1 MKFKFHLYV
10 QKHSNRTYTA
20 TVLPFYDINSY
31 GINLEEI
38 KLELSEIIKKR
49 VEETPPARLHRYEF
63 DSGIYLHKTSVEIR
77 PVDRKK
83 RNKRREK
90 IKLFFSLLV
99 QPQEDSQLYVTVPK
113 LGPNGPSFYAF
124 NAAELEQEA
133 MIELVNWF
141 DNSSLDQLLEFQY
154 ARSEYLE
161 TLEVDVP
168 IKKTKER
175 EITAGDRPGLFETK
189 EDSFWALREIGINMT
204 AQAAEQ
210 RFRRA
215 YHRDELVERLM
226 QVLMGERNNSVLLAG
241 ESESGKTAVVQEF
254 VRRLHRRE
262 VPEPLQDREVWM
274 LAPDRII
281 AGAQYIGT
289 WEERIQDLVNECRKK
304 QHILYVTDLPGLL
317 EIGRWSKSDSNVG
330 LALKPHIAS
339 GEVIVIGET
348 SPDRLSMA
356 QRQGADFINLFRR
369 IDVPPMTE
377 DEALAVAGYVARD
390 LERVYDVRIDPSASE
405 AATQLTRRFLPYR
418 AFPGKAIRLLEEA
431 VTDGVQQQGNSVAS
445 SSGPSLLRRIARR
458 TIRRQEVLA
467 AFSKHSGMPEFIIN
481 DRSRLNLEDV
491 HQYFAERVSGQ
502 DQVIGSMVNL
512 IATVK
517 AGLNDPSKPLGTFL
531 FIGPTGVGKTHM
543 AKTMAAYLFG
553 DEDRLVR
560 FDMSEYSDVDGVAR
574 LIGAFTTEG
583 ELTKRIRTQPFS
595 VLLLDEFEK
604 ASPRIYDIF
613 LQVLGEGRLTDASGR
628 TTFFH
633 NTIVILTSNLG
644 SSAGNLTGFG
654 FGKDAISH
662 AEINQILTEHYR
674 DQIERYFRPEFVNR
688 IDQVVVFGQLH
699 PDALRKIAARE
710 LRQILQRDG
719 ITRRN
724 LLVEIEDEVIDL
736 VLRTGYSPQFGAR
749 PLKREIERIVVS
761 PLARQL
767 AQYSVEE
774 RQLLRVS
781 VDSHTGELVLKT
793 VPIEDASTTVAIASG
808 LDEADIQLIQMDTAQ
823 ILEGFAVLRRKLADW
838 LESDLLEQMNTQKT
852 ALLAATQS
860 VDFWTKGE
868 DTSRKL
874 SRFYFLDRVTSHL
887 SQLYERCEYLED
899 LAVLI
904 NRERDTRYQTDLAR
918 LLQEMQRDVIYLEIE
933 MQTGHLPHRHR
944 AMMLLNIMGDNQDTD
959 WALLLTKMYLEW
971 AERKDY
977 DHDVFVLQNQGMRG
991 KQFVRLTGVN
1001 YTEVVRELDQLAHC
1015 EELAVCFEGSNAFG
1029 FLKGERGIHQR
1040 RVEPRGDDVVRVRVF
1055 AIPDNTN
1062 IRDWLNDYQR
1072 IKAEMQEGR
1081 RPATAQEKQS
1091 IIRIYSFGKP
1101 GDRYVRDTRTGIRNT
1116 RVKDVLEKGQ
1126 LDEFI
1131 LALLR
1136 QDGVGVDWDDRFPQ
1150 TFPF

>member
-38 KLELSEIIKKR
+38 KLELSEAIKKR
-49 VEETPPARLHRYEF
+49 VEETPSARLHRYEF
-63 DSGIYLHKTSVEIR
+63 DSNIYLHKAEVEIR

-90 IKLFFSLLV
+90 VKLFFSLLV
-99 QPQEDSQLYVTVPK
+99 TPQEDGQLYVTVPK

-124 NAAELEQEA
+124 NASELDQEA
-133 MIELVNWF
+133 MVELVNWF
-141 DNSSLDQLLEFQY
+141 DNSSLDQLLEVQY
-154 ARSEYLE
+154 SRSEYLE
-161 TLEVDVP
+161 TLEVEVP
-168 IKKTKER
+168 IKKVKER
-175 EITAGDRPGLFETK
+175 ELTSGDRPGLFETK
-189 EDSFWALREIGINMT
+189 EDSFWALRDIGINMT

-241 ESESGKTAVVQEF
+241 ESESGKTAVVQEL
-254 VRRLHRRE
+254 VRRMHRRD

-330 LALKPHIAS
+330 LALKPHIAT
-339 GEVIVIGET
+339 GEVIVIGEA
-348 SPDRLSMA
+348 SHERLLMA

-369 IDVPPMTE
+369 IDVPSMTE
-377 DEALAVAGYVARD
+377 DEALAVTGYVARD
-390 LERVYDVRIDPSASE
+390 LERIYDVRIDPSASE

-431 VTDGVQQQGNSVAS
+431 VTDVAHQQNNLSNSPPAS
-445 SSGPSLLRRIARR
+445 SLLRRISRR
-458 TIRRQEVLA
+458 AIRRQEVLD
-467 AFSKHSGMPEFIIN
+467 AFSRHSGMPEFIIN
-481 DRSRLNLEDV
+481 DRSRLSLEDV
-491 HQYFAERVSGQ
+491 QQYFLERVSGQ
-502 DQVIGSMVNL
+502 DQVISGMVNL

-517 AGLNDPSKPLGTFL
+517 AGLNDPDKPLGTFL

-543 AKTMAAYLFG
+543 AKTLATYLFG
-553 DEDRLVR
+553 DEDRLIR

-583 ELTKRIRTQPFS
+583 ELTKRVRTQPFS
-595 VLLLDEFEK
+595 VVLLDEFEK

-633 NTIVILTSNLG
+633 NTIIILTSNLG
-644 SSAGNLTGFG
+644 SSAGSLSGFG
-654 FGKDAISH
+654 FGKDSISH
-662 AEINQILTEHYR
+662 AEINQTLAEHYR

-724 LLVEIEDEVIDL
+724 LLVEIEDDVIDL

-767 AQYSVEE
+767 AQHSVED
-774 RQLLRVS
+774 RQLLRIG
-781 VDSHTGELVLKT
+781 VDSDSEQLTLKT

-808 LDEADIQLIQMDTAQ
+808 LDEADIQLVQMDTAQ
-823 ILEGFAVLRRKLADW
+823 ILEGYAVLRRKLADW
-838 LESDLLEQMNTQKT
+838 MESDLLEQMNAQKA

-860 VDFWTKGE
+860 VDFWSKGE

-874 SRFYFLDRVTSHL
+874 ARFYFLDRVITHL
-887 SQLYERCEYLED
+887 NLLYERCEYLED
-899 LAVLI
+899 LAVLV

-918 LLQEMQRDVIYLEIE
+918 SLQDMQRDVIYLEIE

-944 AMMLLNIMGDNQDTD
+944 AMMLLNTIGDNQRTD
-959 WALLLTKMYLEW
+959 WALTLTKMYLEW
-971 AERKDY
+971 SERKDY
-977 DHDVFVLQNQGMRG
+977 DHEVFALTQGQRG
-991 KQFVRLTGVN
+991 KQFTRVLGAN
-1001 YTEVVRELDQLAHC
+1001 HLEIIKELDRLPPV

-1029 FLKGERGIHQR
+1029 FLKGERGLHQR
-1040 RVEPRGDDVVRVRVF
+1040 RVEPRGDDLARVRVF
-1055 AIPDNTN
+1055 AVPDNTN

-1072 IKAEMQEGR
+1072 INTEIQEGR
-1081 RPATAQEKQS
+1081 RSAPAQEKQS

-1101 GDRYVRDTRTGIRNT
+1101 GDRYARDTRTGIRNT
-1116 RVKDVLEKGQ
+1116 RVKDVIEKGQ

-1136 QDGVGVDWDDRFPQ
+1136 QEGVGVDWEDRFPP